1 MPLPAEQPGRKGS
14 SVGGKIARAALVL
27 MVGTVLS
34 RVLGLG
40 RETTIATLFGGGA
53 QVDAFTIANHVATIV
68 YDLLIAGTVSAALV
82 PVLSEYTATE
92 EQRPEFARVLS
103 SVLTIASIFLLL
115 SVVALELFAQPL
127 VNFMCAGKDGQTC
140 ALALTMTQ
148 WVLPGVLFMGLA
160 GVVTAAHYALGRF
173 VYPALT
179 STLFNAAI
187 IFFAFTLAGALGVKS
202 LAIGLVVGA
211 FGMLALQLP
220 GLRDIPIRPTLNWSH
235 PAVGKI
241 LRLYAPVGLSVVI
254 TSGALIIDRNLAS
267 QAGEGSI
274 SAMRYATTL
283 VQFALGLVAAAI
295 SLASLP
301 SLSQHF
307 STGNTEGY
315 KRTLAAGLRMVMVM
329 VLPAAAGLL
338 ALAVPVVALFFRHG
352 EFNLA
357 DQDRTV
363 TALLF
368 YVPGLPFSALDQ
380 ILIFAFYARKNTL
393 TPVIVGIAAIG
404 VYLAVALSTV
414 STMGMAG
421 LVLANSAQ
429 LAFHAIVTG
438 VLLWRALRTDGGLR
452 GFGIRD
458 TTLKAG
464 AAALL
469 MALLSYALWW
479 SLVQVVRGDTLLE
492 KTLLLGIPAL
502 AGAGLYAL
510 LVWRMRLP
518 EVELIAAKIQ
528 GRLRR

>member
-1 MPLPAEQPGRKGS
+1 
-14 SVGGKIARAALVL
+14 
-27 MVGTVLS
+27 
-34 RVLGLG
+34 
-40 RETTIATLFGGGA
+40 
-53 QVDAFTIANHVATIV
+53 
-68 YDLLIAGTVSAALV
+68 
-82 PVLSEYTATE
+82 
-92 EQRPEFARVLS
+92 
-103 SVLTIASIFLLL
+103 
-115 SVVALELFAQPL
+115 
-127 VNFMCAGKDGQTC
+127 
-140 ALALTMTQ
+140 MTQ

-187 IFFAFTLAGALGVKS
+187 IFFAFTLAAVLGVKS

-211 FGMLALQLP
+211 FAMLALQLP
-220 GLRDIPIRPTLNWSH
+220 GLRDIPIRPTLDWSH

-241 LRLYAPVGLSVVI
+241 LRLYAPVGVSVVI

-329 VLPAAAGLL
+329 VLPAAAVLL

-352 EFNLA
+352 EFNLE
-357 DQDRTV
+357 DQNLTV

-368 YVPGLPFSALDQ
+368 YVPGLPFSAIDQ
-380 ILIFAFYARKNTL
+380 VLIFAFYARKNTL
-393 TPVIVGIAAIG
+393 TPVLVGIAAVG

-414 STMGMAG
+414 DTMGMAG

-429 LAFHAIVTG
+429 LAFHAIVMSL
-438 VLLWRALRTDGGLR
+438 LLWRVLRTEGGLR
-452 GFGIRD
+452 GYGIGD

-464 AAALL
+464 VAALL
-469 MALLSYALWW
+469 TALLSYAVWW
-479 SLVQVVRGDTLLE
+479 SLTQVVRGDTLLD
-492 KTLLLGIPAL
+492 KTLLLGIPAFV
-502 AGAGLYAL
+502 GGILYAA
-510 LVWRMRLP
+510 LVWQMRLP
-518 EVELIAAKIQ
+518 EVQLITGKLQ